1 MANHFNK
8 VAGFKPRRN
17 AFDLSYRK
25 NFTCDMGQLIPV
37 LCEEV
42 VPGDTFHVGNELLI
56 RMQPMNAPVMH
67 EIRATVHYFFVPN
80 RIIYPE
86 LPVPPDLPYST
97 GTLNYWEAFIS
108 QGQLGGDQPLALT
121 LPRKTS
127 DLLGGVM
134 QIGTLWDYFGFPVPG
149 PTQAL
154 DLAHMAMPL
163 DIPWR
168 AYNMVYNEYYRDENL
183 QDKVSLQNNIVLRRN
198 WRKDYFTSSL
208 PFRQKGQAPALPVNV
223 SINNLVDYLPYLSA
237 TNAVTSP
244 NVPKIKINL
253 SNNQLG
259 GDQRSVTG
267 GIVSG
272 TSAIANFLQY
282 PQTPTNSTTDPT
294 RLLYLDPNDVLRAA
308 SGHNIPGDTPVI
320 GGLKVTSNADATTFN
335 VSDLRLA
342 FQTQKWLERNARAG
356 TRYTEFLRSHFGVSP
371 TDARLDRPEYI
382 GGTKQPVI
390 ISEVLQ
396 TAGNTTRENE
406 ATPIASM
413 YGHGLSATSG
423 YAGKYNVQEY
433 GTIIGLLSVMPKP
446 TYQQGINRQ
455 WLRRLPTDFYFPE
468 FAHLS
473 EQAIYNTEIFTR
485 FGVDGEPG
493 EVGIFGYTGQYDE
506 MRVKHDIV
514 CSEMRKLWYQPGVDT
529 PNLMLSYW
537 NMARYFQEPPNL
549 NSEFITCVPRKDI
562 FQTDEL
568 VPGLIVNIQNNIKAI
583 RPMPSVAEPG
593 LVDHF

>member
-1 MANHFNK
+1 MANHFTK
-8 VAGFKPRRN
+8 VAGLKPRRN

-42 VPGDTFHVGNELLI
+42 VPGDTFHIGNELLI

-86 LPVPPDLPYST
+86 LTVPQDLPYST

-108 QGQLGGDQPLALT
+108 QGQLGGDTPLALM

-127 DLLGGVM
+127 DLLGGAM

-149 PTQAL
+149 PTQRI
-154 DLAHMAMPL
+154 DVAHMAMPL

-183 QDKVSLQNNIVLRRN
+183 QNKVSLQNNMVLRRN

-223 SINNLVDYLPYLSA
+223 SVSNSLSYIA
-237 TNAVTSP
+237 NGQPSLRNAPLSVVSSSGNTTSP
-244 NVPKIKINL
+244 VVNVNVGP
-253 SNNQLG
+253 
-259 GDQRSVTG
+259 
-267 GIVSG
+267 VSG
-272 TSAIANFLQY
+272 SYANVSQQGVSGGSGLA
-282 PQTPTNSTTDPT
+282 STTDNQMGT
-294 RLLYLDPNDVLRAA
+294 A
-308 SGHNIPGDTPVI
+308 SLALINA
-320 GGLKVTSNADATTFN
+320 LNNNSNLNSMSNATATTFN

-396 TAGNTTRENE
+396 TAGNTTRESE

-413 YGHGLSATSG
+413 YGHGLSATAG
-423 YAGKYNVQEY
+423 YAGKYDVQEY

-493 EVGIFGYTGQYDE
+493 EIGIFGYTGQYDE
-506 MRVKHDIV
+506 MRVKHDVV

-529 PNLMLSYW
+529 PDLMLSYW
-537 NMARYFQEPPNL
+537 NMARYFQDPPNL

-562 FQTDEL
+562 YQTDEL